1 MTTAHSPLQAPP
13 KRKGITRVWF
23 ALQHSIS
30 GMQIAMHEP
39 AFRLELIAA
48 AVLVPAS
55 FWVAQGPIEQVLL
68 LASLVLVLVVELLN
82 TAIEAAIDRI
92 GPEYHLLS
100 KAAKDLGSAA
110 VLLTMG
116 LAFATWAII
125 WLSH

>member
-1 MTTAHSPLQAPP
+1 VTPAHSPLQTPP
-13 KRKGITRVWF
+13 KRKGISRVWF
-23 ALQHSIS
+23 ALRHSIS
-30 GMQIAMHEP
+30 GLQLAMREP
-39 AFRLELIAA
+39 AFRLEMIAA

-110 VLLTMG
+110 VLLTVG
-116 LAFATWAII
+116 LALATWAII
-125 WLSH
+125 GFAH